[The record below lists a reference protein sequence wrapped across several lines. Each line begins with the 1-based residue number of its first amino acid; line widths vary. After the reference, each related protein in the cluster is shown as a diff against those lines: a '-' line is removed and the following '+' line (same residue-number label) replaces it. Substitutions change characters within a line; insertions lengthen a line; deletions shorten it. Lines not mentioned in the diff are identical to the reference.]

1 MLLRAVEL
9 HNFRGYRNFKLKFA
23 PLTSLLGEGEVGKKT
38 ILRAMDIFFNGP
50 LAKRPLKLQDLNEK
64 ALKAGDWQIAITCCF
79 DDFAIKKSFDLKQYL
94 EESDS
99 FAEEGGDFQPVTDQ
113 NRGRYRQLSAG
124 MPLYVFFDEESRAAS
139 PLNFVARSAI
149 RDKAA

>member
-1 MLLRAVEL
+1 MLLRAVGL

-113 NRGRYRQLSAG
+113 SRYRQLSAG
-124 MPLYVFFDEESRAAS
+124 MPLYVFFDEESKAAS

-149 RDKAA
+149 RDKEA

>member
-1 MLLRAVEL
+1 MV
-9 HNFRGYRNFKLKFA
+9 
-23 PLTSLLGEGEVGKKT
+23 KKT
-38 ILRAMDIFFNGP
+38 ILRALDIFFNGP

-113 NRGRYRQLSAG
+113 SRYRQLSAG
-124 MPLYVFFDEESRAAS
+124 MPLYVFFDEESKAAS